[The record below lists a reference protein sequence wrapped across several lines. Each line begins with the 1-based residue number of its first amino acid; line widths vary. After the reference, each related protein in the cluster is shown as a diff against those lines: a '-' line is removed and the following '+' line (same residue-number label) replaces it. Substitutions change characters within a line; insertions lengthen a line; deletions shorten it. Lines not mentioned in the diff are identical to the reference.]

1 MLNRTHTA
9 VFERHIEIAT
19 EFVTE
24 PHEVAWVDRGRWFV
38 HVLEADPETTLS
50 LQTEMSP
57 EGLTWCNHET
67 SQGAFKAE
75 GLISLRVE
83 DPGPYTRLR
92 LKVGEPGKRVKAR
105 IYLTMRQ

>member
-9 VFERHIEIAT
+9 VFERGVEIAP

-24 PHEVAWVDRGRWFV
+24 PYEVAWVDRGRWFV
-38 HVLEADPETTLS
+38 HVLEADPDTWLN

-67 SQGAFKAE
+67 SEGSFKAE
-75 GLISLRVE
+75 GLISLKVE

-92 LKVGEPGKRVKAR
+92 LAVGDRTKRIKAR